1 MGALKCMKCPSYYL
15 PTNPLGEILN
25 MVASNSII
33 YGVLGSPDCTSSWS
47 CVECGR
53 KAPPGYSDKADEK
66 VAATIAKM
74 EEEGLTP
81 EACQQFLKVVTTVVL
96 TTLLV
101 TTLVL

>member
-1 MGALKCMKCPSYYL
+1 
-15 PTNPLGEILN
+15 
-25 MVASNSII
+25 MVTSNSII
-33 YGVLGSPDCTSSWS
+33 YGVLAYPDCTSSWS

-81 EACQQFLKVVTTVVL
+81 EACQQFLKVVTSTVVL